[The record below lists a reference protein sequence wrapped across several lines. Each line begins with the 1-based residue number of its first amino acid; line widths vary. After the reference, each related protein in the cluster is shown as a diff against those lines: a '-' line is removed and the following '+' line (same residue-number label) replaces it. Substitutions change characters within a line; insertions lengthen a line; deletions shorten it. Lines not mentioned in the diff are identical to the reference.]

1 MPDAK
6 EQFKE
11 WLDEDVIAE
20 AVLSQ
25 LEQNQPELATLENA
39 KIVWLDVLENLG
51 ELIDQAIQYKLHEV

>member
-25 LEQNQPELATLENA
+25 LEQNQPELATFENA

>member
-39 KIVWLDVLENLG
+39 KIVWLDVLENLC
-51 ELIDQAIQYKLHEV
+51 ELIGQAIQYKLHEV